1 MKVKLCKKNKCTD
14 TIISMITE
22 THPDIKISTKKCIGK
37 CHKCKVTPIA
47 IVDKEL
53 LVGKDEK
60 NLYNMIIN
68 KL

>member
-1 MKVKLCKKNKCTD
+1 MKVRLCKKNKWTG

-22 THPDIKISTKKCIGK
+22 THPAIKISRKKCIGK
-37 CHKCKVTPIA
+37 CHKCKVAPIA
-47 IVDKEL
+47 MVDKEL

-60 NLYNMIIN
+60 DLYNMIIN

>member
-1 MKVKLCKKNKCTD
+1 MKIKFCENNQWKDDVITML
-14 TIISMITE
+14 TE
-22 THPDIKISTKKCIGK
+22 THPQIKISTKKCLGK
-37 CHKCKVTPIA
+37 CHKCKVHPIA

-60 NLYNMIIN
+60 DLYSIIIS